1 MAHEG
6 QQITNPRT
14 GQRMT
19 FVELREDLLR
29 IDTVNPPT
37 AEREPVHV
45 HPRQESGAEVL
56 EGSLV
61 FEMAGQ
67 TRRLGPGDRITIP
80 PNTPHHFWNDE
91 ARDARSMQFFRPALD
106 TAAFFETLFAL
117 GAQGRLDDKGMPVP
131 LQLAV
136 MVPEF
141 GDEIRPVSPPWPV
154 LRAVAALLAPIARR
168 RGYRPRLP
176 GPA

>member
-6 QQITNPRT
+6 QQIANPRT

-19 FVELREDLLR
+19 FVELREELLR
-29 IDTVNPPT
+29 IDTVNPPSE
-37 AEREPVHV
+37 EREVLHV

-61 FEMAGQ
+61 FETDGE
-67 TRRLGPGDRITIP
+67 TRRLGPGEKITIP

-91 ARDARSMQFFRPALD
+91 ARNARSMQLFRPALD

-117 GAQGRLDDKGMPVP
+117 
-131 LQLAV
+131 
-136 MVPEF
+136 
-141 GDEIRPVSPPWPV
+141 
-154 LRAVAALLAPIARR
+154 AA
-168 RGYRPRLP
+168 
-176 GPA
+176 